1 MTKKRRTIS
10 GIFNPEEAEAI
21 EQTCAELGI
30 NPSQM
35 VREAITL
42 WMYIRPPVTL
52 LKKTHFDEL
61 LESMRALP
69 LTDHKQLDR
78 LIEKFSKKYG
88 KSALDNALAKLNQ
101 TDINFHAIEKKKTR
115 GRPRIKKKRGK
126 PKM

>member
-10 GIFNPEEAEAI
+10 GIFNPEESEAI

-42 WMYIRPPVTL
+42 WMYIRPSVTL

-61 LESMRALP
+61 LESMRNLP
-69 LTDHKQLDR
+69 LTNHKQLDP

-115 GRPRIKKKRGK
+115 GRPRIKKKRGR
-126 PKM
+126 PKT

>member
-10 GIFNPEEAEAI
+10 GIFNPEESEAI

-42 WMYIRPPVTL
+42 WMCIRPPVTL

-61 LESMRALP
+61 LESMRNLP
-69 LTDHKQLDR
+69 LTKHKQ
-78 LIEKFSKKYG
+78 
-88 KSALDNALAKLNQ
+88 
-101 TDINFHAIEKKKTR
+101 
-115 GRPRIKKKRGK
+115 
-126 PKM
+126 